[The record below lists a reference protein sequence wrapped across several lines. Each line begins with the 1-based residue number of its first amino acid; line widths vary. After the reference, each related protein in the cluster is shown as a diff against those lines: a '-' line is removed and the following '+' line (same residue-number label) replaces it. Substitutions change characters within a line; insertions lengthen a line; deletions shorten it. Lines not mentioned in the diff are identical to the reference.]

1 MEKKSKKIAKSGDMV
16 SVEYTGKLE
25 NEKEFDSNKGKEPL
39 QFMIGAGQ
47 MLKGFEQGII
57 GMEEGSEKE
66 IIIPAGEGYDTG
78 ELAGKKLIFK
88 VKLIKIGF

>member
-1 MEKKSKKIAKSGDMV
+1 MTAKSGDMV
-16 SVEYTGKLE
+16 SVDYTGILE
-25 NEKEFDSNKGKEPL
+25 DGKQFDTSIGKEPL

-57 GMEEGSEKE
+57 GMEEGTEKE
-66 IIIPAGEGYDTG
+66 IVIPAGEGYDKG

-88 VKLIKIGF
+88 VKLVKIGF

>member
-1 MEKKSKKIAKSGDMV
+1 MAIAKSGDMV
-16 SVEYTGKLE
+16 SVDYTGKLE
-25 NEKEFDSNKGKEPL
+25 DRKEFDTSIGKEPL

-57 GMEEGSEKE
+57 GMEEGTEKE
-66 IIIPAGEGYDTG
+66 IVIPAGEGYDKG